1 MKQTYFIL
9 VLVFTLSCNK
19 DNKCDSSL
27 FNGEWRGPK
36 SCHLTQSTV
45 TVRLSSISSSTVR
58 VNAPGIDGLDVER
71 CGCKLSFDN
80 TALGIGQT
88 LEGNLSSDGTKL
100 TFTHTREAYLCRHYW
115 DQILIEKN
123 YLTYLIIICN
133 FANANLHP

>member
-1 MKQTYFIL
+1 MSNYFTFKSIFIMKQTYFIL
-9 VLVFTLSCNK
+9 AMVCTLACNK

-45 TVRLSSISSSTVR
+45 SVRLSSISSSTVR

-88 LEGNLSSDGTKL
+88 LEGSLSSDGTKL
-100 TFTHTREAYLCRHYW
+100 TFTHTREAVLGSITKCSYDLN
-115 DQILIEKN
+115 K
-123 YLTYLIIICN
+123 
-133 FANANLHP
+133 

>member
-27 FNGEWRGPK
+27 FNGEWKGPK

-100 TFTHTREAYLCRHYW
+100 TFTHTREAVLGSITKC
-115 DQILIEKN
+115 
-123 YLTYLIIICN
+123 TYDLN
-133 FANANLHP
+133 K